1 MLNLSDEYAHNPTD
15 VANWQENYVW
25 HAWNPQT
32 RCGWNLHLG
41 RIAEEG
47 LVDVR
52 AHVIIAGE
60 VTAGSRQEP
69 GDDSFAATGLDVDID
84 TAFERVRVRYQDV
97 GSRGPDAGGWYGRE
111 AGDTPFGFDMQMQ
124 TLHPVFDASEYPIV
138 REHLLDAEGNHYEVG
153 AAWTGRLWSGA
164 TEIEASGLLVRDH
177 SWGGRT
183 WSWDALFWVPMVFD
197 DSRVFGFNWTQRFEG
212 SWTSGSVFLDE
223 SGRIDAVDDF
233 WVRSVATQY
242 PDASTG
248 PKSCAP
254 DPTSSSTTRSQV
266 TSTCPSAVRTA
277 ASACP
282 TCTRPYAGS
291 ERTGF
296 ATIQI
301 FPTEAQVERGFREP
315 LPRYSSR

>member
-15 VANWQENYVW
+15 VPNWQENYVW

-223 SGRIDAVDDF
+223 SGRVDAVDDF
-233 WVRSVATQY
+233 WVRLGGDPIPRRFDRAEVLRAG
-242 PDASTG
+242 PDVLEHYTLSGDIHLPIGRAHSRVGLSDMYST
-248 PKSCAP
+248 
-254 DPTSSSTTRSQV
+254 
-266 TSTCPSAVRTA
+266 VR
-277 ASACP
+277 
-282 TCTRPYAGS
+282 GS